1 MPKRSEIWNHFNSID
16 SVKAKCRYCHEIV
29 SFTSG
34 STSNLF
40 RHMKRKHPIS
50 FNKRK
55 NTEQSTEE
63 IPVKKSH
70 LTSIDTQNLSSL
82 PSTSLASIHS
92 EVADV
97 APLSSSAHKA
107 PVIQKSLTDFVE
119 VIKPLHPSKSKEIDE
134 QLLKMIVKEY
144 HPFSIVEDQEFRKLI
159 KLLCPSYNVPSRKYI
174 SNSLL
179 PMIYKREES
188 KLKSKF
194 NEVNAVCLTTDCWT
208 SVNNESF
215 IAITAHYIDQN
226 TNLQTHLLKCTSYSE
241 RHTANNLA
249 SHLQSTVQEWELTNK
264 VTAVVTDNGANIV
277 SAVKQCNWRHISCFA
292 HSMNLVVHSG
302 IAEIRV
308 TTDKI
313 KALVEYF
320 KRSSHSLTKLHN
332 TQTQMGFP
340 KLKLKQDVPTRWNS
354 TFIMFDRVLK
364 TKQPL
369 IATIALLNLQGEHN
383 ITTIDWEIL
392 ESAVQLLQIFN
403 EITDEVSSENYIT
416 ISKIIIFS
424 RFMTDHVSKF
434 LHTNYRPEIQSMA
447 RVICANISNRFSNL
461 ESVEIIG
468 QSMILDPRFKNEGF
482 SSDVKFRKMYHSLAT
497 KLSFIQIPKASL
509 STDVPSST
517 TSTSSLWREFDA
529 KIKTLNA
536 KQTPVSASII
546 ELDKYLAEPFLNR
559 EANPLDWW
567 RERKDLYP
575 RLYDVVL
582 KRLCI
587 PATSVPCERIFS
599 KAGQILVDRRN
610 RLKSSNVS
618 MILFLNKN
626 LH

>member
-1 MPKRSEIWNHFNSID
+1 MILIDHSEEEYAVQLFSTLPGKAVSLKHIALTYTIQLVTPSITIKNHQRQMPKRSEIWNHFNSID

-188 KLKSKF
+188 KLKSRF

-403 EITDEVSSENYIT
+403 EITDEHRIGTATGIDE
-416 ISKIIIFS
+416 
-424 RFMTDHVSKF
+424 
-434 LHTNYRPEIQSMA
+434 
-447 RVICANISNRFSNL
+447 RVFGIDSDPGVDSNP
-461 ESVEIIG
+461 
-468 QSMILDPRFKNEGF
+468 MIPQADSYSP
-482 SSDVKFRKMYHSLAT
+482 SL
-497 KLSFIQIPKASL
+497 L
-509 STDVPSST
+509 
-517 TSTSSLWREFDA
+517 
-529 KIKTLNA
+529 
-536 KQTPVSASII
+536 
-546 ELDKYLAEPFLNR
+546 
-559 EANPLDWW
+559 
-567 RERKDLYP
+567 
-575 RLYDVVL
+575 
-582 KRLCI
+582 
-587 PATSVPCERIFS
+587 S
-599 KAGQILVDRRN
+599 KAA
-610 RLKSSNVS
+610 RLPAGC
-618 MILFLNKN
+618 ITD
-626 LH
+626 

>member
-16 SVKAKCRYCHEIV
+16 SVKAKCQYCHEIV
-29 SFTSG
+29 GFTSG

-40 RHMKRKHPIS
+40 GHMKRKHPSIS

-63 IPVKKSH
+63 IPVKKTPLSS
-70 LTSIDTQNLSSL
+70 TDTQNLSSL
-82 PSTSLASIHS
+82 PSTSFASIQS

-97 APLSSSAHKA
+97 APLSSSALKA
-107 PVIQKSLTDFVE
+107 P
-119 VIKPLHPSKSKEIDE
+119 
-134 QLLKMIVKEY
+134 
-144 HPFSIVEDQEFRKLI
+144 
-159 KLLCPSYNVPSRKYI
+159 
-174 SNSLL
+174 
-179 PMIYKREES
+179 
-188 KLKSKF
+188 
-194 NEVNAVCLTTDCWT
+194 
-208 SVNNESF
+208 
-215 IAITAHYIDQN
+215 
-226 TNLQTHLLKCTSYSE
+226 CTSYSE

-292 HSMNLVVHSG
+292 RSLNLVVHSG

-383 ITTIDWEIL
+383 ITIIDWEIL

-482 SSDVKFRKMYHSLAT
+482 SSDIKFRKIYHSLAT

-582 KRLCI
+582 KRLSI